1 MRRHRCELELSGQLR
16 GGEVLRVV
24 GRILA
29 ERRLDSVL
37 DRRATNEG
45 REQVGTGSRWKFG
58 RQ

>member
-1 MRRHRCELELSGQLR
+1 M
-16 GGEVLRVV
+16 RVV

-29 ERRLDSVL
+29 ERRLDDVL

-58 RQ
+58 RKFGRNSLALLGDSFKPWQ